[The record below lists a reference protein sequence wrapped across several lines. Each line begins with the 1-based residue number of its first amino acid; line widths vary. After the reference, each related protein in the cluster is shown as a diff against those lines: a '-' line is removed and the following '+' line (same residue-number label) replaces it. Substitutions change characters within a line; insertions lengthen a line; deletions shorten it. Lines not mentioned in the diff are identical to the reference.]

1 VNPIKRKQMQNRLS
15 FVEAEIP
22 RIETAIAE
30 AEQTLAAFV
39 SAEETQRQ
47 SATLDA
53 LRGEHASLTAEWED
67 LMQLLEEAKV

>member
-1 VNPIKRKQMQNRLS
+1 MNPIKRKQMQTRLS

-30 AEQTLAAFV
+30 AEQMLANFV

-67 LMQLLEEAKV
+67 LMQQLEEAKV

>member
-1 VNPIKRKQMQNRLS
+1 MQNRLS
-15 FVEAEIP
+15 VVEAEIP

-30 AEQTLAAFV
+30 AEQTLVNFV

-53 LRGEHASLTAEWED
+53 LRSEHTSLTAEWED
-67 LMQLLEEAKV
+67 LMQQLEEAKV